1 MALTPRGKALVAG
14 GVAVAVLGGGMAAL
28 ALSGNAPD
36 PIQQALQRRRPARR
50 TPIEPCPLTGET
62 LPGGEQPPDRPVL
75 AVKVENTPDAQPL
88 AGLQGADIV
97 YEEVVEGGITRFVA
111 LFQCDDANRVGP
123 VRSIRTTDPEILAPF
138 SEHPLLAFSGGSKGV
153 RNVVEDAGMTTMDE
167 SSATKAFT
175 RDSAR
180 VVPHNLFTSTKAL
193 WAKGKLGRQ
202 GRARPRDRR
211 SSYSD
216 DVPTPSKKARSAT
229 IVFSGLA
236 TAEWRWQK
244 GQWVRFLDGTPMLLE
259 SGEPITADNVVVQ
272 VVKTTESEFQDVAGY
287 PSPEVDLI
295 GKGKAWVLR
304 DGKLIVGKW
313 ERADLGDFTTFRT
326 KSGRR
331 DRARARHDVRRA
343 RTDRHVRRRDL
354 VRLSRRLPEGSN
366 TRNTVCARASVRGE
380 TSRRT
385 RSATSAFIASREA
398 DGRGITASS
407 RARDPSR
414 AR

>member
-1 MALTPRGKALVAG
+1 VALTPRGKALVAG

-36 PIQQALQRRRPARR
+36 AIQGPLSDIGLAPE
-50 TPIEPCPLTGET
+50 PIEPCPLTGET
-62 LPGGEQPPDRPVL
+62 LPGDEQPPDRPVL

-138 SEHPLLAFSGGSKGV
+138 SDHPLLAFSGGSKGV

-180 VVPHNLFTSTKAL
+180 VIPHNLFTSTKAL
-193 WAKGKLGRQ
+193 WAKGKSAAKGEPVP
-202 GRARPRDRR
+202 ASPFE
-211 SSYSD
+211 YSD
-216 DVPTPSKKARSAT
+216 EVPKPSKKARSAT

-236 TAEWRWQK
+236 TAEWRWEK
-244 GQWVRFLDGTPMLLE
+244 GHWVRYLDGTPMLLE
-259 SGEPITADNVVVQ
+259 SGGPITADNVVVQ
-272 VVKTTESEFQDVAGY
+272 VVKTTESDFQDVAGY

-295 GKGKAWVLR
+295 GTGKAWVLR

-313 ERADLGDFTTFRT
+313 ERTDLDDFTAFRT
-326 KSGRR
+326 KNG
-331 DRARARHDVRRA
+331 DEIALA
-343 RTDRHVRRRDL
+343 
-354 VRLSRRLPEGSN
+354 PGS
-366 TRNTVCARASVRGE
+366 TFVELAPTGMFDAEISFG
-380 TSRRT
+380 
-385 RSATSAFIASREA
+385 
-398 DGRGITASS
+398 
-407 RARDPSR
+407 
-414 AR
+414 